1 MSPQSPEDLTQDNL
15 RARAQASRQMSYSAL
30 SRDRAMARGPG
41 NPPASTDKEK
51 LQGENVI
58 AAKAL
63 PVPSLPSAA
72 AGEPMAASG
81 QAGKAETGTRA
92 TEEPLAKGA
101 SRTTAL
107 GMKASASTG
116 VAAPAKAAPR
126 VTAQSTLH
134 MTAQAGIGGFRAAPK
149 EIGAG
154 AAPPAA
160 LWNVSSDGKVQRSTD
175 AGKAWQQIQIADGIK
190 FLAIAALGNSIW
202 TGGSDGALFH
212 SADGGA
218 TWAGADITFEG
229 NVVTET
235 ITGIQSSDPQHLTVT
250 TASGAR
256 WSSEDGGQTW
266 QKKP

>member
-1 MSPQSPEDLTQDNL
+1 
-15 RARAQASRQMSYSAL
+15 
-30 SRDRAMARGPG
+30 
-41 NPPASTDKEK
+41 
-51 LQGENVI
+51 
-58 AAKAL
+58 
-63 PVPSLPSAA
+63 
-72 AGEPMAASG
+72 
-81 QAGKAETGTRA
+81 
-92 TEEPLAKGA
+92 
-101 SRTTAL
+101 
-107 GMKASASTG
+107 
-116 VAAPAKAAPR
+116 
-126 VTAQSTLH
+126 